1 MQLSSDQESAISTIL
16 DWYKTPTRKQYITL
30 GGYAGTGKTTVIA
43 ELRSLLPVD
52 LKVAYCAYTG
62 KATSVLRNK
71 LLNNKSIY
79 EKDISGTIHS
89 LIYEPIIE
97 NEEIIGWRKKSEL
110 ECDLIIV
117 DESSMVSREIFDDLL
132 SYGKPIICIGDHGQL
147 PPISEDDF
155 NLMSNPEIRLEV
167 IHRYDNSEESPL
179 LRISTLAREEGFIP
193 YGEYGENVLKTGVK
207 DSNRITKFVNLMG
220 NFENSFCVVGFNS
233 TRIGMNRKF
242 RTWLKRPD
250 CPIIGDR
257 IICLRNNK
265 NALDIPIYNGMI
277 GTLTEKFSCEKFYD
291 ISCRFDGENQ
301 LYNGYV
307 SKCNFNAE
315 KQPKPEYI
323 YKSEI
328 IKWKRQKTVGD
339 YYSVN
344 NNIIKKKEKIL
355 LDNFDYAY
363 AITCHKSQGSE
374 MDNVMVIEQKCS
386 YWSSGDMWN
395 RWLYT
400 AVTRSRKNLLIISEE
415 G

>member
-1 MQLSSDQESAISTIL
+1 MQLSKDQQDAITTIL
-16 DWYKTPTRKQYITL
+16 DWYKSPSRKQYITL

-71 LLNNKSIY
+71 LLKNKSIY
-79 EKDISGTIHS
+79 KDDKTGTIHS
-89 LIYEPIIE
+89 LIYEPILE
-97 NEEIIGWRKKSEL
+97 GDEIIGWRKQPIL
-110 ECDLIIV
+110 DYDLIIV
-117 DESSMVSREIFDDLL
+117 DESSMVSKDIFDDLL
-132 SYGKPIICIGDHGQL
+132 SYEKPIICIGDHGQL

-155 NLMSNPEIRLEV
+155 NLMSNPEIRLEI
-167 IHRYDNSEESPL
+167 IHRYDNTEESPL
-179 LRISTLAREEGFIP
+179 LKISEIAREEGFIK
-193 YGEYGENVLKTGVK
+193 YGVYGENVLKVRPK
-207 DSNRITKFVNLMG
+207 ESKVITDFVRLMG
-220 NFENSFCVVGFNS
+220 NFENSFCVVGFNN
-233 TRIGMNRKF
+233 TRIQMNRKF

-250 CPIIGDR
+250 CPLIGDR
-257 IICLRNNK
+257 VICLRNNK
-265 NALDIPIYNGMI
+265 NATDIPIYNGMI

-291 ISCRFDGENQ
+291 VSCRFDGESE
-301 LYNGYV
+301 LYNGYI

-315 KQPKPEYI
+315 KQPKLEYI

-328 IKWKRQKTVGD
+328 IKWKRQNSVGD

-344 NNIIKKKEKIL
+344 NNIIRKKEKIA

-374 MDNVMVIEQKCS
+374 MENVMVLEQKCS
-386 YWSSGDMWN
+386 YWSSDDMWR

-400 AVTRSRKNLLIISEE
+400 AVTRSRKNLLIVSEE